1 MKKFKEKSFEILIYI
16 TTVLTISSLLIFLVP
31 IFKNG
36 YKGVF
41 PEFLFTFPKN
51 GMTEGGIFPAIVGT
65 FYLTLLSIV
74 FSFPVGVITAVYLAE
89 YGKPKFLVD
98 LLKTSITTLA
108 GIPSIIFGLFGL
120 SFFVIKFSLEVSL
133 LSGSLT
139 LAILSLP
146 IIIKSVEE
154 SLKSVPITFK
164 EAAYSLGCSKFEAIY
179 KISIPV
185 AFPNILTSLILSVG
199 RIAGETAPIMFTAA
213 TLYSRKLPKSLSSEV
228 MAIPYHIYGL
238 VTEGVSPEKQIPIA
252 YKSAFVLLVLV
263 LILNLSAILIRQRLR
278 RQRKW

>member
-1 MKKFKEKSFEILIYI
+1 MRKFKEFSFEFFIYLSTLI
-16 TTVLTISSLLIFLVP
+16 TIISLFIFLIP

-36 YKGVF
+36 YKGIF

-65 FYLTLLSIV
+65 FYLTILSTF
-74 FSFPVGVITAVYLAE
+74 FSFPVGIITAIYLAE

-98 LLKTSITTLA
+98 MIRTSISTLS

-120 SFFVIKFSLEVSL
+120 SFFVVRFSLEVSL

-146 IIIKSVEE
+146 IIIRSVEE
-154 SLKSVPITFK
+154 SLKSVPVTFK
-164 EAAYSLGCSKFEAIY
+164 EAAYSLGCSKFETIY
-179 KISIPV
+179 KVSIPV
-185 AFPNILTSLILSVG
+185 AFPNILTSLILSIG
-199 RIAGETAPIMFTAA
+199 RVAGETAPIMFTAA
-213 TLYSRKLPKSLSSEV
+213 TLYSRRLPKSLSSEV

-252 YKSAFVLLVLV
+252 YKSAFVLLLLV
-263 LILNLSAILIRQRLR
+263 LIVNLSAIIIRQKLR
-278 RQRKW
+278 RQRRW